1 MFGKTTTYEFTPRY
15 SKRTLTIDIPS
26 DARAW
31 QLFSVRGS
39 GLVAY
44 RLTQALRKAFDK
56 LVEIVRETGDLKQGV
71 LAAERLHS
79 KVRYS
84 DSACECG
91 AGDTEPRVLAQQ
103 AIADFARAWSGNNY
117 AEFYDC
123 F

>member
-1 MFGKTTTYEFTPRY
+1 MFGKTTTITFKTAYGHF
-15 SKRTLTIDIPS
+15 SSFDIPS

-44 RLTQALRKAFDK
+44 RLTQALRKALDQ
-56 LVEIVRETGDLKQGV
+56 LVEVAVATGDIDKGV
-71 LAAERLHS
+71 MAAERLHS

-84 DSACECG
+84 RSACEAG
-91 AGDTEPRVLAQQ
+91 AGDSEPGYIAQQ
-103 AIADFARAWSGNNY
+103 AIADFARAWKGDPWLD
-117 AEFYDC
+117 FYHC